1 MSFGLSAG
9 LQEDDALSM
18 LRAIFSQ
25 NSQILAQNADI
36 NSRLVQV
43 EKEQQEQK
51 RAQHSL
57 RSRPRSKC
65 ADGMPW
71 KCPVC
76 GSTHIKHLDSFISHI
91 RKLAV
96 VTVHSASRRRQAR
109 CRLDLDNSEH
119 LALVVKFAGDSNA
132 DKAQMFARQFLHV
145 CRTISALAA
154 TSVAN
159 KYSRIMEWLSSVV
172 NDPTFSVEG
181 DCPAVSDT
189 ISSDNSG
196 ALLASSS
203 GSDAAHWPRV
213 RVGQPLHRAI

>member
-18 LRAIFSQ
+18 LKAIFSQ

-96 VTVHSASRRRQAR
+96 VTVHRASRRRQAR

-119 LALVVKFAGDSNA
+119 LALVVKFAGVSNA
-132 DKAQMFARQFLHV
+132 DKAQMFARHFLHG
-145 CRTISALAA
+145 CRTISALA

-159 KYSRIMEWLSSVV
+159 KYSAIMEWLNRVV

-181 DCPAVSDT
+181 ECPAVSDT
-189 ISSDNSG
+189 ISSDNSL
-196 ALLASSS
+196 AVLASSS
-203 GSDAAHWPRV
+203 GSDAARWPKV
-213 RVGQPLHRAI
+213 RVGRP

>member
-1 MSFGLSAG
+1 MCLMSGVFAAG
-9 LQEDDALSM
+9 LQDDDALSL
-18 LRAIFSQ
+18 LRRILSQ

-36 NSRLVQV
+36 NFRLGEV
-43 EKEQQEQK
+43 EKEQKEQK
-51 RAQHSL
+51 RAQHSS

-96 VTVHSASRRRQAR
+96 ATIHPSSRRRQAR

-119 LALVVKFAGDSNA
+119 LALVVKFAGVSNA
-132 DKAQMFARQFLHV
+132 DKAQMFARHFLHG
-145 CRTISALAA
+145 CRTISALA

-159 KYSRIMEWLSSVV
+159 KYSGIMEWLNRVL
-172 NDPTFSVEG
+172 NDPNFSVEG
-181 DCPAVSDT
+181 ECPAVSDT
-189 ISSDNSG
+189 ISTDNSC
-196 ALLASSS
+196 AVPASSS
-203 GSDAAHWPRV
+203 GSDAARWPRV
-213 RVGQPLHRAI
+213 RVERP